1 MKKYLSIFTLLVL
14 AFVLCTNTSVYAAN
28 KSKKSSSKQKISVYY
43 ENDVKSKYKD
53 YKIYK
58 LKSGEPAYR
67 VFFVPNKKVKNFK
80 ILALTFVSMDKNS
93 NITYDTK
100 MLYSTKTLTPKKPL
114 LADIEYLSE
123 GIPNLGIS
131 YVDSSGK
138 IQKYIVY
145 ESGKDGSIQL
155 GKEDF

>member
-53 YKIYK
+53 YKTYK
-58 LKSGEPAYR
+58 LKSGEPEYR

-80 ILALTFVSMDKNS
+80 ILALTFVSMDKNGK
-93 NITYDTK
+93 ITYDTK
-100 MLYSTKTLTPKKPL
+100 ALYSTKTLTPKKPL
-114 LADIEYLSE
+114 LADIEYISE

-138 IQKYIVY
+138 TRKFVVY
-145 ESGKDGSIQL
+145 QSGKDESVQL
-155 GKEDF
+155 SKEDF